1 VDSEAINEPTFT
13 AVAGSPWDDNELPEP
28 FPIVDFLMWSTFSAS
43 DDFGECDSWE
53 TQREEYQEAIERIVN
68 EYFRG
73 PRAALMLLLGGAIP
87 WEAHA
92 YLDQL
97 GVSEIRLS
105 RGESRFAWN
114 VAIDDRESRPSGD
127 FDSYLVADVNTG
139 YLDETDLPLLER
151 SDCPT
156 RLAVTDDGAGTFHW
170 VSEDEQIFREEMER
184 AAQFGLSER
193 FRLIMNRLR
202 TANFPYVRFDA
213 DGGEIEGVDRSI
225 TPPNAREEAR

>member
-1 VDSEAINEPTFT
+1 MKA
-13 AVAGSPWDDNELPEP
+13 
-28 FPIVDFLMWSTFSAS
+28 SA
-43 DDFGECDSWE
+43 
-53 TQREEYQEAIERIVN
+53 
-68 EYFRG
+68 
-73 PRAALMLLLGGAIP
+73 AAPPLS
-87 WEAHA
+87 

-114 VAIDDRESRPSGD
+114 VTIDDRASRTSGD
-127 FDSYLVADVNTG
+127 FDSYLVADVSTG

-156 RLAVTDDGAGTFHW
+156 RFAVTDDGAGTLHW
-170 VSEDEQIFREEMER
+170 VSEDEQIFHEEMER

-202 TANFPYVRFDA
+202 TAKIPYVRFDG
-213 DGGEIEGVDRSI
+213 DGGKIEGLDRSI
-225 TPPNAREEAR
+225 DPPNAGEKAR